1 MKYQK
6 TLFHVVLIQCL
17 VRDWLVRNLFIGD
30 EAPSDLQITSFTQEL
45 ATVEKERQQEIN
57 KRCSLEDSLDDRQDD
72 DGPSE
77 SNTGSISPFVR
88 EISPGGNAQ
97 STQSQFQI
105 PTRSVPSDDENNLK
119 RLSMMCLELSRR
131 LEVLPRFCDE
141 WFDLKGELKVVTE
154 ELEFE
159 YAESLKS

>member
-1 MKYQK
+1 M
-6 TLFHVVLIQCL
+6 
-17 VRDWLVRNLFIGD
+17 
-30 EAPSDLQITSFTQEL
+30 
-45 ATVEKERQQEIN
+45 
-57 KRCSLEDSLDDRQDD
+57 
-72 DGPSE
+72 
-77 SNTGSISPFVR
+77 
-88 EISPGGNAQ
+88 
-97 STQSQFQI
+97 
-105 PTRSVPSDDENNLK
+105 PSDDENNLK